1 MSTSVLI
8 AGWSPTPQVVV
19 DAGLKQAPCTEVHV
33 VLEQGG
39 EQNRTAPAP
48 EREWRPSSG
57 TSSQRRTSFGQRRR
71 REAPQGQ

>member
-39 EQNRTAPAP
+39 NKIVLRFRTRKGMEAFIRDLQSEANVVWPEAAP
-48 EREWRPSSG
+48 
-57 TSSQRRTSFGQRRR
+57 
-71 REAPQGQ
+71 